1 MLIKDA
7 SLCILGKQDIP
18 AKLCQGGPRSWGA
31 WREGWDYTEKM
42 GQAGCRY
49 AGCLDTL
56 KKECDFIESRV
67 VVVL

>member
-18 AKLCQGGPRSWGA
+18 AKLCQGGPRIWWA

-49 AGCLDTL
+49 AGCLET
-56 KKECDFIESRV
+56 
-67 VVVL
+67 